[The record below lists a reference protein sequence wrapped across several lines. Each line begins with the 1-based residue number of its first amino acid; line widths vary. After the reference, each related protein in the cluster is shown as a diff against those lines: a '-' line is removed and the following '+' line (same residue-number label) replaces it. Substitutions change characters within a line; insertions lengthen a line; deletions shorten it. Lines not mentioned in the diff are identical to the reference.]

1 MRECGSLKGVK
12 NLSFLPAAAVLAVPS
27 AAGADAPKPGTPE
40 YIQGDMQS
48 FYYCSGWAFGRNV
61 NLDPGGVGGCS
72 G

>member
-1 MRECGSLKGVK
+1 MKYLEPVGVGK
-12 NLSFLPAAAVLAVPS
+12 W
-27 AAGADAPKPGTPE
+27 APVMLDRAK
-40 YIQGDMQS
+40 QLS